1 VIGVDPGRTD
11 CGSTAVHDTSIPDG
25 QCALVDPARGFATP
39 TPTENIN
46 SQRRAWGL
54 PDKPAKPRRRL
65 RVHHFG
71 KRRHMR
77 FPMKMYHASY
87 VSEA

>member
-1 VIGVDPGRTD
+1 MAWILVERTV
-11 CGSTAVHDTSIPDG
+11 GAPLFTDTSIPDG

-46 SQRRAWGL
+46 SQRRAMGSPQAREALAEIARSPLWQ
-54 PDKPAKPRRRL
+54 AAPRAFS
-65 RVHHFG
+65 HG
-71 KRRHMR
+71 
-77 FPMKMYHASY
+77 MYHASY